1 MKRPLI
7 LPVLVLALVGVAVLG
22 GCSSL
27 RAKTGGGPPPVRV
40 GIDGD
45 NATVSLVQ
53 GQQLIVSLPANPST
67 GFAWEVAAI
76 PGHIAAD
83 GAPAFTSGAIETS
96 PALVGASG
104 EMAFTFLAT
113 GNTSGVLELA
123 YRRPWEKKPAAR
135 TYRLT
140 VNVK

>member
-1 MKRPLI
+1 MNRPLFI
-7 LPVLVLALVGVAVLG
+7 LLLVLAFVGVAVLG

-27 RAKTGGGPPPVRV
+27 RSKSDGGPPPVRI

-45 NATVSLVQ
+45 NTTVSLVQ

-67 GFAWEVAAI
+67 GFAWEIAAV

-83 GAPAFTSGAIETS
+83 GNPAFTSGATETS

-104 EMAFTFLAT
+104 EMAFAFLAT
-113 GNTSGVLELA
+113 GSTSGVLELA